1 MLHIYT
7 NSILFCFIPI
17 QLARSNEY
25 TVALRSV
32 QSISGGVYRC
42 EVSGDAPLFHTATDV
57 AKMLVAQLPGYNPTV
72 KIYDTSDN
80 EYKKSV
86 TIGDRIRAHCISG
99 PSHPTVNF
107 TWSINGVR
115 LPVNILFSN
124 YFFFSFQC
132 HSVQIKVKSVKMSV
146 LKCVEYFSFCFVFF
160 AGNRRWPT
168 TNDTTRTL
176 SITIAVSTNS
186 NIILYGEQ

>member
-1 MLHIYT
+1 MIIFVFAHHNNNSSSTTTTTTTNINNNDAHLHKL
-7 NSILFCFIPI
+7 SSLCFIPI

-32 QSISGGVYRC
+32 RSISGGVYRC
-42 EVSGDAPLFHTATDV
+42 EVSGDAPLFHTETRA
-57 AKMLVAQLPGYNPTV
+57 AKMLIAQLPDYNPTV

-115 LPVNILFSN
+115 LPVN
-124 YFFFSFQC
+124 FFDFLTIFSFLV
-132 HSVQIKVKSVKMSV
+132 SMS
-146 LKCVEYFSFCFVFF
+146 FS
-160 AGNRRWPT
+160 
-168 TNDTTRTL
+168 
-176 SITIAVSTNS
+176 S
-186 NIILYGEQ
+186 NQS